1 MPTPN
6 KYPKEFREKA
16 VRMVAEIDDPS
27 AIRHVAEKLGVCKST
42 VRYWVKNTP
51 VGKGGKRGL
60 TDEEI
65 AELKDL
71 RKEVRE
77 LRRANEI
84 LKSASAFSPR
94 SSTSPGRDDPLHQ
107 RTPRSIRGR
116 ADLSGA

>member
-16 VRMVAEIDDPS
+16 VRMVAEMNDPS
-27 AIRHVAEKLGVCKST
+27 AIRRVSETLGVNRET

-51 VGKGGKRGL
+51 ASKGGKRDL
-60 TDEEI
+60 SDAEI
-65 AELKDL
+65 IELDTL

-84 LKSASAFSPR
+84 LKSTSAFFAKELDRPR
-94 SSTSPGRDDPLHQ
+94 TR
-107 RTPRSIRGR
+107 
-116 ADLSGA
+116 